1 MKLSPNIK
9 KRLSEQCR
17 RELTTPNDCTV
28 LALDIESKTGEHIG
42 INTIKRL
49 LDFIDDE
56 REPRATTLNIIA
68 HYLGFDDW
76 DALKLL
82 DNEKGNSNF
91 NESLTELN
99 VAQLKPGSLIE
110 ITYQPDRRLVVKHL
124 GGNTFSV
131 VESENGKL
139 HAGDTLSIDHI
150 MNGYPL
156 LVSEVLRDG
165 TSLGTF
171 TAGIQQ
177 GINYKLL

>member
-9 KRLSEQCR
+9 HLLSEHCC

-49 LDFIDDE
+49 LGFIDDE
-56 REPRATTLNIIA
+56 RESRTTTLNIIA
-68 HYLGFDDW
+68 HYLGYDNW
-76 DALKLL
+76 DALMLL
-82 DNEKGNSNF
+82 DNKKGNSDF
-91 NESLTELN
+91 NEPQTELN
-99 VAQLKPGSLIE
+99 AAQLKLGSMIE
-110 ITYQPDRRLVVKHL
+110 ITYQPNRRLVIKTL
-124 GGNTFSV
+124 GGNIFTV

-150 MNGYPL
+150 INGYPL